1 MSLDSDCLD
10 SVQLNEEISEL
21 LCDYA
26 ADPDRDGV
34 NALRLLMTLA
44 GMLVETAF
52 LFDSPDESLDGLVQ
66 KLARRLSA
74 VPSMAD
80 LPLEFL
86 PAAYVMDDLTEMGRD
101 VARHMLKQQFEE
113 SYDFAAQVVDVA
125 HHHILLIETLDI
137 PRDESL
143 RILCEFATRAMVLEI
158 AAQDLCDV
166 LIDRKMSE
174 DQWSLGDCISALSG
188 LSGYKVAVWYQ
199 ASSGLT
205 RAKARAEG
213 KTFNNIVDVMT
224 REAVRYGIPGGT
236 DWRFGLPANDTP
248 ANPPQHLISG
258 ILPFCEGFFKA
269 VRAFDPIFQATACA
283 KAAGRMLAVAS
294 GGEMPELAPAI
305 AKPLAIAAMTESYRA
320 LM

>member
-10 SVQLNEEISEL
+10 SVQIKEEISEL

-26 ADPDRDGV
+26 KDPDRDGV

-66 KLARRLSA
+66 KLARRLSTL
-74 VPSMAD
+74 PSMAE
-80 LPLEFL
+80 LPLEYL

-174 DQWSLGDCISALSG
+174 DRWSLGDCISALSG

-199 ASSGLT
+199 GTSGLS
-205 RAKARAEG
+205 RARARAEG
-213 KTFNNIVDVMT
+213 QTFNNVVDVMT

-236 DWRFGLPANDTP
+236 DWRFGIPANDVP
-248 ANPPQHLISG
+248 ANPPQLLISG

-305 AKPLAIAAMTESYRA
+305 SKPLAIAAMTESYRA
-320 LM
+320 MM